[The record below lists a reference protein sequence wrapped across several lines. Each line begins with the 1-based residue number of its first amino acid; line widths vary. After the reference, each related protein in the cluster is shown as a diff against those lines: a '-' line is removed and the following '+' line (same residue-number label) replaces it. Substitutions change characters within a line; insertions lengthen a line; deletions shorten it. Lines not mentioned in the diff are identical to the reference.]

1 MIQVVAGVDT
11 HSQTHHCAVI
21 TVTGEHL
28 ADSQFPATR
37 PGYEALQAFI
47 TCQGDLMRV
56 GVEGT
61 NSYGAGLTRHL
72 HAHGITVVEVIRP
85 ARAVRRLKGK
95 SDPIDAYIAA
105 HAALAENDT
114 VTPKTSD
121 STVEAIRVVHAGR
134 RSTLKARTEAITQI
148 KSLLVTAPEHFR
160 AEYRGLTTQKIIR
173 KLAASRARSGAHEVE
188 VFTRSTLKRLAS
200 RYADLGEE
208 ISTYD
213 LELESLVTETNPALI
228 ATRGIS
234 TVTASQLL
242 ITAGDNAER
251 LRGEAA
257 FAALCGTSPL
267 PASSGKT
274 TRHRLN
280 RGGDRQAN
288 AALHRI
294 ALVRMATDPETKEY
308 VAKRSSEGKTKKD
321 ILRCLKRTIAREV
334 FHLITNPQPVISG
347 PELRHRRQELGLT
360 LTEAALLLDC
370 DPNRISR
377 LERGITKDQ
386 KQAEKYQQWLNAQ
399 QLPEKPK
406 KAA

>member
-11 HSQTHHCAVI
+11 HSQTHHCAVV

-28 ADSQFPATR
+28 ADAQFPATR

-47 TCQGDLMRV
+47 TCQGELVRV

-85 ARAVRRLKGK
+85 ARTVRRLKGK
-95 SDPIDAYIAA
+95 SDPIDAYTAA
-105 HAALAENDT
+105 HAALADNDT

-134 RSTLKARTEAITQI
+134 RSALKARTA
-148 KSLLVTAPEHFR
+148 
-160 AEYRGLTTQKIIR
+160 
-173 KLAASRARSGAHEVE
+173 RARSGAHEVE
-188 VFTRSTLKRLAS
+188 VFTRSTLKRLAG
-200 RYADLGEE
+200 RYLDLGEE

-213 LELESLVTETNPALI
+213 QELESLVMETNPALV

-242 ITAGDNAER
+242 ITAGDNADR
-251 LRGEAA
+251 LRSEAA

-294 ALVRMATDPETKEY
+294 ALVRMATDPGTKEY
-308 VAKRSSEGKTKKD
+308 VAKRSSEGKTRKD
-321 ILRCLKRTIAREV
+321 ILRCLKRSIAREV

-386 KQAEKYQQWLNAQ
+386 KQAEKYHQWLNAQ
-399 QLPEKPK
+399 QLPETPK
-406 KAA
+406 KVA

>member
-1 MIQVVAGVDT
+1 M
-11 HSQTHHCAVI
+11 
-21 TVTGEHL
+21 
-28 ADSQFPATR
+28 
-37 PGYEALQAFI
+37 
-47 TCQGDLMRV
+47 
-56 GVEGT
+56 
-61 NSYGAGLTRHL
+61 
-72 HAHGITVVEVIRP
+72 
-85 ARAVRRLKGK
+85 
-95 SDPIDAYIAA
+95 
-105 HAALAENDT
+105 
-114 VTPKTSD
+114 
-121 STVEAIRVVHAGR
+121 
-134 RSTLKARTEAITQI
+134 
-148 KSLLVTAPEHFR
+148 
-160 AEYRGLTTQKIIR
+160 
-173 KLAASRARSGAHEVE
+173 
-188 VFTRSTLKRLAS
+188 
-200 RYADLGEE
+200 DLGEE

-213 LELESLVTETNPALI
+213 QELESLVMETNPALI

-242 ITAGDNAER
+242 ITAGDNADR
-251 LRGEAA
+251 LRSEAA

-294 ALVRMATDPETKEY
+294 ALVRMATDPGTKEY

-321 ILRCLKRTIAREV
+321 ILRCLKRSIAREV

-347 PELRHRRQELGLT
+347 PELRHRRQELGLN

-386 KQAEKYQQWLNAQ
+386 KQAEEYQQWLNNSYR
-399 QLPEKPK
+399 KNPK
-406 KAA
+406 KQLDNNRSISRLVFSGFKQRPEVGCCRS

>member
-1 MIQVVAGVDT
+1 VSEWKAQ
-11 HSQTHHCAVI
+11 
-21 TVTGEHL
+21 
-28 ADSQFPATR
+28 
-37 PGYEALQAFI
+37 
-47 TCQGDLMRV
+47 
-56 GVEGT
+56 
-61 NSYGAGLTRHL
+61 
-72 HAHGITVVEVIRP
+72 
-85 ARAVRRLKGK
+85 GK
-95 SDPIDAYIAA
+95 SDPIDAYTAA
-105 HAALAENDT
+105 HAALAHNDT

-134 RSTLKARTEAITQI
+134 RSALKARTAVITQI
-148 KSLLVTAPEHFR
+148 KSLLVTAPEHVR
-160 AEYRGLTTQKIIR
+160 GEYRGLTTHEMIR
-173 KLAASRARSGAHEVE
+173 KLAASRARSGTHEVE
-188 VFTRSTLKRLAS
+188 VFTRSTLKRLAR
-200 RYADLGEE
+200 RYMDLGEE
-208 ISTYD
+208 ISAYD
-213 LELESLVTETNPALI
+213 QELESLVLETNPALI

-251 LRGEAA
+251 LRSEAA

-267 PASSGKT
+267 PASYGKT

-294 ALVRMATDPETKEY
+294 ALVRMGADPGTKEY
-308 VAKRSSEGKTKKD
+308 VAKRRSEDKTKKD
-321 ILRCLKRTIAREV
+321 ILRCLKRSIAREV

-370 DPNRISR
+370 DPNRVSR

-386 KQAEKYQQWLNAQ
+386 KQAEEYQQWLNAQ
-399 QLPEKPK
+399 RLPEKPK